1 MQKFSVSTAAGTD
14 RLHLLR
20 SFFAFLAVLSTGG
33 SAALLFKC
41 LPLIVRTLPLPGPRP
56 TPPPLPP
63 LSLPSPPSSPP
74 SPPSGP
80 LIGYGFFE
88 SCREVGWSSS
98 GNPYPYGLAL
108 TVTFSPDTDMDG
120 VYIEAATPEGSACG
134 WFYWPKLCWLNLLCA
149 CCIIA
154 VSGVSI
160 KAFAYY
166 SQGSFTCVLD
176 NIAGDLTQVTPENQR
191 MMTSP
196 WASVDLEIRRL
207 TLRRRALTPDAK
219 KPSLDSPL
227 SDPGRLCQPYLLR
240 IFIAVVGMGILRI
253 NRYMASAIQA
263 PFADDAPAAVDR
275 ASRGEQ
281 QGKAEAKD
289 DEAPASATASSLVQP
304 LLAPSSR
311 PPPRGVSPWLSPR
324 AATGRLENET
334 ARERAQD

>member
-1 MQKFSVSTAAGTD
+1 
-14 RLHLLR
+14 
-20 SFFAFLAVLSTGG
+20 
-33 SAALLFKC
+33 
-41 LPLIVRTLPLPGPRP
+41 
-56 TPPPLPP
+56 
-63 LSLPSPPSSPP
+63 
-74 SPPSGP
+74 
-80 LIGYGFFE
+80 
-88 SCREVGWSSS
+88 
-98 GNPYPYGLAL
+98 
-108 TVTFSPDTDMDG
+108 
-120 VYIEAATPEGSACG
+120 
-134 WFYWPKLCWLNLLCA
+134 
-149 CCIIA
+149 
-154 VSGVSI
+154 
-160 KAFAYY
+160 
-166 SQGSFTCVLD
+166 
-176 NIAGDLTQVTPENQR
+176 

-207 TLRRRALTPDAK
+207 TLRRCALTPDAK

-240 IFIAVVGMGILRI
+240 IFIAFLAVVGMGILRI

-281 QGKAEAKD
+281 HEGKAEAKD

-311 PPPRGVSPWLSPR
+311 PPPRGISPWLSPR